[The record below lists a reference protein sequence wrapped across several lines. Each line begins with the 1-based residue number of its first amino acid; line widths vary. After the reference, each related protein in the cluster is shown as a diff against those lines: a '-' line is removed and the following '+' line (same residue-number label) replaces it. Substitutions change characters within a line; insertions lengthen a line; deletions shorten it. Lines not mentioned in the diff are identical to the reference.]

1 MTGALA
7 ELAALIHRTTGMT
20 VPPGRETALRLAVGR
35 AAPGLKPEDYLIATK
50 DPVYGPGLVD
60 RLIDEVTVH
69 ETSFA
74 RDMPQLGTID
84 WRALHRAARA
94 AGSDTIR
101 VWSAG
106 CATGEEVYTLALLA
120 ISAFAPGAPPV
131 DILGT
136 DISGAVISAADAG
149 RYRPR
154 AVRALDPQLRR
165 RYLERQADGTYS
177 VSGRLRSLARF
188 GRHNL
193 IHDQFPPPG
202 EARFDLVLCR
212 NVLIYFEPALARQV
226 AELLAGS
233 LRPGG
238 SVMLGAADVLQV
250 SPARTGEPR
259 VPRAS
264 ALPGTSTPTGIAG
277 LTGTR
282 TLTGAGALTG
292 VGGPA
297 RPAAGEPA
305 RGPAREPARRALGQ
319 EVREPPRGPAPT
331 GQRVLTRDQ
340 RLTATLTAAASGDR
354 TGALEHAAS
363 LVEAHPLDADAHFL
377 HGLVAL
383 EAGEPAKARDA
394 LRQALCADPAFC
406 IAAFTLGRAYDAL
419 GDGTAAR
426 RAYLQALR
434 TLDPNDRRH
443 ESLLQQ
449 VNLADIAAACHVRL
463 DGS

>member
-1 MTGALA
+1 VSGALTA
-7 ELAALIHRTTGMT
+7 LAALIHRTTGMM
-20 VPPGRETALRLAVGR
+20 VPPSRETALRLAVGR
-35 AAPGLKPEDYLIATK
+35 AAPGLEPEDYLLATK

-84 WRALHRAARA
+84 WRALHRAARGVGA
-94 AGSDTIR
+94 DVIR

-106 CATGEEVYTLALLA
+106 CATGEEAYTLALLA
-120 ISAFAPGAPPV
+120 ISAFAPGTPPV

-136 DISGAVISAADAG
+136 DISGAVIAAAETG
-149 RYRPR
+149 CYRPR
-154 AVRALDPQLRR
+154 AVRALDPQLRNR
-165 RYLERQADGTYS
+165 HLERQVDGTYQ

-193 IHDQFPPPG
+193 IHDPFPPPG
-202 EARFDLVLCR
+202 EARFDLILCR

-226 AELLAGS
+226 TELLKSS

-238 SVMLGAADVLQV
+238 MVMLGAADVLQV

-259 VPRAS
+259 PHQ
-264 ALPGTSTPTGIAG
+264 P
-277 LTGTR
+277 
-282 TLTGAGALTG
+282 
-292 VGGPA
+292 GPA
-297 RPAAGEPA
+297 RPGADRPAAGRPA
-305 RGPAREPARRALGQ
+305 PGPAA
-319 EVREPPRGPAPT
+319 EPPRQAMRVLPRGPLPT
-331 GQRVLTRDQ
+331 GQRILTRDQ

-354 TGALEHAAS
+354 SGALEHAAS

-383 EAGEPAKARDA
+383 EAGDAAKARDA
-394 LRQALCADPAFC
+394 LRQALCADPGFC

-434 TLDPNDRRH
+434 NLDLADRRH
-443 ESLLQQ
+443 EPLLQQ
-449 VNLADIAAACHVRL
+449 VDLADIAAACRARL
-463 DGS
+463 DDG

>member
-7 ELAALIHRTTGMT
+7 ALAALIQRTTGMV

-35 AAPGLKPEDYLIATK
+35 AAPGLEPEDYLLATK

-74 RDMPQLGTID
+74 RDMPQLATID
-84 WRALHRAARA
+84 WRALHRVARA
-94 AGSDTIR
+94 AGSDVIR

-136 DISGAVISAADAG
+136 DISGAVITAAETG
-149 RYRPR
+149 CYRPR
-154 AVRALDPQLRR
+154 AVRALEPQLRNR
-165 RYLERQADGTYS
+165 HLERRADGTYW
-177 VSGRLRSLARF
+177 VTDRLRSLARF

-193 IHDQFPPPG
+193 IHDPFPPPG

-226 AELLAGS
+226 TELLGSS

-238 SVMLGAADVLQV
+238 TVMLGAADVLQV
-250 SPARTGEPR
+250 SPARTGGPR
-259 VPRAS
+259 PPVGTPARTAAHERA
-264 ALPGTSTPTGIAG
+264 PTPA
-277 LTGTR
+277 
-282 TLTGAGALTG
+282 
-292 VGGPA
+292 GGPA
-297 RPAAGEPA
+297 PEAPRQPA
-305 RGPAREPARRALGQ
+305 RVL
-319 EVREPPRGPAPT
+319 PRGPLPT

-354 TGALEHAAS
+354 NEALEHAAS

-394 LRQALCADPAFC
+394 LRQALVADPAFC

-419 GDGTAAR
+419 GDRAAAR

-449 VNLADIAAACHVRL
+449 VNLNDIAEACRARL
-463 DGS
+463 G

>member
-7 ELAALIHRTTGMT
+7 ELARLIQRTTGMM

-35 AAPGLKPEDYLIATK
+35 AAPGLEPADYLLATR

-74 RDMPQLGTID
+74 RDMPQLGMID

-106 CATGEEVYTLALLA
+106 CATGEEAYTLALLA
-120 ISAFAPGAPPV
+120 INAFAPGTPPA

-136 DISGAVISAADAG
+136 DISGAVITAAETG
-149 RYRPR
+149 SYRPR
-154 AVRALDPQLRR
+154 AVRALDPQLRNSH
-165 RYLERQADGTYS
+165 LERQADGTFR
-177 VSGRLRSLARF
+177 VSARLHSLARF

-193 IHDQFPPPG
+193 IHDPFPPPG
-202 EARFDLVLCR
+202 ETRFDLILCR

-226 AELLAGS
+226 AELLTSS

-238 SVMLGAADVLQV
+238 MVMLGAADVLQV

-259 VPRAS
+259 PYRS
-264 ALPGTSTPTGIAG
+264 A
-277 LTGTR
+277 
-282 TLTGAGALTG
+282 
-292 VGGPA
+292 PA
-297 RPAAGEPA
+297 PAAGPPA
-305 RGPAREPARRALGQ
+305 PGPANEAPRQAAQVL
-319 EVREPPRGPAPT
+319 PRGPFPT

-354 TGALEHAAS
+354 HEALEHAAS

-434 TLDPNDRRH
+434 TLDPDDRRQ

-449 VNLADIAAACHVRL
+449 VDLADIAAACRARL
-463 DGS
+463 DDG

>member
-1 MTGALA
+1 VTGALA
-7 ELAALIHRTTGMT
+7 ALAALIQRTTGMM
-20 VPPGRETALRLAVGR
+20 VPPGRETALRLAVSR
-35 AAPGLKPEDYLIATK
+35 AAPGLEPEDYLLATK

-74 RDMPQLGTID
+74 RDMPQLRTID
-84 WRALHRAARA
+84 WRALHRVASA
-94 AGSDTIR
+94 AGSDVIR

-106 CATGEEVYTLALLA
+106 CATGEEAYTLALLA

-136 DISGAVISAADAG
+136 DISGAVITAAETG
-149 RYRPR
+149 SYRPR
-154 AVRALDPQLRR
+154 AVRALDPQLRNR
-165 RYLERQADGTYS
+165 HLERRADGTYL
-177 VSGRLRSLARF
+177 VSDRLRSLARF

-193 IHDQFPPPG
+193 IHDPFPPRG
-202 EARFDLVLCR
+202 ETRFDLILCR

-226 AELLAGS
+226 TELLAHS

-238 SVMLGAADVLQV
+238 TVMLGAADVLQV
-250 SPARTGEPR
+250 SPARTGGPWL
-259 VPRAS
+259 S
-264 ALPGTSTPTGIAG
+264 LGTQ
-277 LTGTR
+277 
-282 TLTGAGALTG
+282 
-292 VGGPA
+292 PA
-297 RPAAGEPA
+297 PAAHGRTTALVRAPA
-305 RGPAREPARRALGQ
+305 PEAPRQ
-319 EVREPPRGPAPT
+319 QTVRVLPRGPLPT

-354 TGALEHAAS
+354 SEALEHAAS
-363 LVEAHPLDADAHFL
+363 LVEANPLDADAHFL

-383 EAGEPAKARDA
+383 EAGDPAKARDA
-394 LRQALCADPAFC
+394 LRQALVADPAFC

-419 GDGTAAR
+419 GDGAAAR

-449 VNLADIAAACHVRL
+449 VNLADIAAACRARL
-463 DGS
+463 G

>member
-1 MTGALA
+1 VTGALTA
-7 ELAALIHRTTGMT
+7 LAALIQRTTGMT
-20 VPPGRETALRLAVGR
+20 VLPGRETALRLAVGR
-35 AAPGLKPEDYLIATK
+35 AAPGLEPEDYLLATR

-74 RDMPQLGTID
+74 RDMPQLGAID
-84 WRALHRAARA
+84 WRALYRAARA
-94 AGSDTIR
+94 AGSDVIR

-106 CATGEEVYTLALLA
+106 CATGEEAYTLALLA

-136 DISGAVISAADAG
+136 DVSGAVIAAAETG
-149 RYRPR
+149 CYRPR
-154 AVRALDPQLRR
+154 AVRALDPQLRNR
-165 RYLERQADGTYS
+165 HLERQADGNYQ

-193 IHDQFPPPG
+193 IHDPFPPPG
-202 EARFDLVLCR
+202 EARFDLILCR

-226 AELLAGS
+226 TELLKSS

-238 SVMLGAADVLQV
+238 MVMLGAADVLQV

-259 VPRAS
+259 PHR
-264 ALPGTSTPTGIAG
+264 PGPS
-277 LTGTR
+277 
-282 TLTGAGALTG
+282 
-292 VGGPA
+292 
-297 RPAAGEPA
+297 RPAAGRPA
-305 RGPAREPARRALGQ
+305 AGRPAPGPAAEAPRQAMRVL
-319 EVREPPRGPAPT
+319 PRGPLPM

-383 EAGEPAKARDA
+383 EAGDPAKARDA
-394 LRQALCADPAFC
+394 LRQALCADPGFS

-419 GDGTAAR
+419 GDGTAGR

-434 TLDPNDRRH
+434 NLDPDDRRH

-449 VNLADIAAACHVRL
+449 VDLADIAAACRARL
-463 DGS
+463 DEG

>member
-1 MTGALA
+1 VTEALA
-7 ELAALIHRTTGMT
+7 ELAALIQRTTGMM

-35 AAPGLKPEDYLIATK
+35 AAPGLEPEDYLLATR

-84 WRALHRAARA
+84 WRALHRTARA
-94 AGSDTIR
+94 AGSDAIR

-106 CATGEEVYTLALLA
+106 CATGEEAYTLALLA

-136 DISGAVISAADAG
+136 DISGAVITAAG
-149 RYRPR
+149 TGCYRPR
-154 AVRALDPQLRR
+154 AVRALDPQLRNR
-165 RYLERQADGTYS
+165 HLERQADGNYR
-177 VSGRLRSLARF
+177 VSSRLRSLARF

-202 EARFDLVLCR
+202 EARFDLILCR

-226 AELLAGS
+226 SELLASS

-238 SVMLGAADVLQV
+238 TVMLGAADVLQV

-259 VPRAS
+259 PLQPAPT
-264 ALPGTSTPTGIAG
+264 LPQTAAR
-277 LTGTR
+277 R
-282 TLTGAGALTG
+282 TA
-292 VGGPA
+292 P
-297 RPAAGEPA
+297 RPAA
-305 RGPAREPARRALGQ
+305 
-319 EVREPPRGPAPT
+319 EPPQRAIRVLPGGPLPT
-331 GQRVLTRDQ
+331 GQRILTRDQ

-354 TGALEHAAS
+354 NGALEHAAS

-383 EAGEPAKARDA
+383 EAGKPAKARDA

-426 RAYLQALR
+426 RAYAQALR
-434 TLDPNDRRH
+434 TLDPNDHRH
-443 ESLLQQ
+443 EPLLQQ
-449 VNLADIAAACHVRL
+449 VDLADIAAACRARL
-463 DGS
+463 GEG

>member
-1 MTGALA
+1 MTEALA
-7 ELAALIHRTTGMT
+7 ELAGLIQRTTGMM
-20 VPPGRETALRLAVGR
+20 VPAGRETALRLAVGR
-35 AAPGLKPEDYLIATK
+35 AAPGLEPADYLLATR

-74 RDMPQLGTID
+74 RDMPQLGMID
-84 WRALHRAARA
+84 WRALHQAARA

-106 CATGEEVYTLALLA
+106 CATGEEAYTLALLA
-120 ISAFAPGAPPV
+120 INAFAPGAPPV

-136 DISGAVISAADAG
+136 DISGAVITAAETG
-149 RYRPR
+149 SYRPR
-154 AVRALDPQLRR
+154 AVRALEPQLRNR
-165 RYLERQADGTYS
+165 HLEREADGTFH
-177 VSGRLRSLARF
+177 VSARLRSLARF

-193 IHDQFPPPG
+193 IHDPFPPPG
-202 EARFDLVLCR
+202 ETRFDLILCR

-226 AELLAGS
+226 AGLLNSS

-238 SVMLGAADVLQV
+238 MVMLGAADVLQV

-259 VPRAS
+259 PYRSAPAPAPAAEAPRRAAQVP
-264 ALPGTSTPTGIAG
+264 P
-277 LTGTR
+277 
-282 TLTGAGALTG
+282 
-292 VGGPA
+292 GGP
-297 RPAAGEPA
+297 
-305 RGPAREPARRALGQ
+305 L
-319 EVREPPRGPAPT
+319 PT

-354 TGALEHAAS
+354 HEALEHAAS

-406 IAAFTLGRAYDAL
+406 IAAFALGRAYDAL

-434 TLDPNDRRH
+434 TLDLDDHRH

-449 VNLADIAAACHVRL
+449 VDLADIAAACRVRL
-463 DGS
+463 HEG

>member
-1 MTGALA
+1 VTGALA
-7 ELAALIHRTTGMT
+7 ALAALIHRTTGMV

-35 AAPGLKPEDYLIATK
+35 AAPGLEPEDYLLATK

-74 RDMPQLGTID
+74 RDMPQLATID
-84 WRALHRAARA
+84 WRALHRVARA
-94 AGSDTIR
+94 AGSDVTR

-136 DISGAVISAADAG
+136 DISGAVITAAETG
-149 RYRPR
+149 SYRPR
-154 AVRALDPQLRR
+154 AVRALDPQLRNR
-165 RYLERQADGTYS
+165 HLERQASGTYL

-193 IHDQFPPPG
+193 IHDPFPPPG
-202 EARFDLVLCR
+202 EARFDLILCR

-226 AELLAGS
+226 TELLSNS

-238 SVMLGAADVLQV
+238 MVMLGAADVLQV
-250 SPARTGEPR
+250 SPARTGGPR
-259 VPRAS
+259 P
-264 ALPGTSTPTGIAG
+264 ALGTQ
-277 LTGTR
+277 
-282 TLTGAGALTG
+282 
-292 VGGPA
+292 A
-297 RPAAGEPA
+297 RPAAHERAPG
-305 RGPAREPARRALGQ
+305 RGPAPEA
-319 EVREPPRGPAPT
+319 PRQDMRVLAHGPVPT

-354 TGALEHAAS
+354 NGALEHAAS
-363 LVEAHPLDADAHFL
+363 LVEANPLDADAHFL

-419 GDGTAAR
+419 GDEPAAR

-434 TLDPNDRRH
+434 TLDPDDRRH

-449 VNLADIAAACHVRL
+449 VNLADIAAACRARL
-463 DGS
+463 DEG

>member
-1 MTGALA
+1 MTGALTA
-7 ELAALIHRTTGMT
+7 LAALIQRTTGMT

-35 AAPGLKPEDYLIATK
+35 AAPGLEPEDYLLATR

-94 AGSDTIR
+94 AGSDVIR

-106 CATGEEVYTLALLA
+106 CATGEEAYTLALLA

-136 DISGAVISAADAG
+136 DISGAVIAAAETG
-149 RYRPR
+149 CYRPR
-154 AVRALDPQLRR
+154 AVRALDPQLRNR
-165 RYLERQADGTYS
+165 HLERQADGTYQ

-193 IHDQFPPPG
+193 IHDPFPPPG
-202 EARFDLVLCR
+202 EARFDLILCR

-226 AELLAGS
+226 TELLKSS

-238 SVMLGAADVLQV
+238 MVMLGAADVLQV

-259 VPRAS
+259 PHR
-264 ALPGTSTPTGIAG
+264 P
-277 LTGTR
+277 
-282 TLTGAGALTG
+282 
-292 VGGPA
+292 GPA
-297 RPAAGEPA
+297 RPAAGPSRTWAWPA
-305 RGPAREPARRALGQ
+305 EAPRQAMRVL
-319 EVREPPRGPAPT
+319 PRGPLPT

-354 TGALEHAAS
+354 NGALEHAAS

-383 EAGEPAKARDA
+383 EAGDPAKARDA
-394 LRQALCADPAFC
+394 LRQALCADPGFC

-434 TLDPNDRRH
+434 NLDPDDRRH

-449 VNLADIAAACHVRL
+449 VDLADIAAACRARL
-463 DGS
+463 DEG

>member
-1 MTGALA
+1 VTGALA
-7 ELAALIHRTTGMT
+7 ALAALIERTTGMM

-35 AAPGLKPEDYLIATK
+35 AAPGLEPEDYLLATR

-74 RDMPQLGTID
+74 RDMPQLRTID
-84 WRALHRAARA
+84 WRALHRVARA
-94 AGSDTIR
+94 AASDVIR

-106 CATGEEVYTLALLA
+106 CATGEEAYTLALLA
-120 ISAFAPGAPPV
+120 ISAFAPGTPPV

-136 DISGAVISAADAG
+136 DISGAVITAAETG
-149 RYRPR
+149 SYRPR
-154 AVRALDPQLRR
+154 AVRALDPQLRNR
-165 RYLERQADGTYS
+165 HLERQADGTYV
-177 VSGRLRSLARF
+177 VSDRLRSLARF

-193 IHDQFPPPG
+193 IHDPFPPPG
-202 EARFDLVLCR
+202 EARFDLILCR

-226 AELLAGS
+226 TELLGSS

-238 SVMLGAADVLQV
+238 TIMLGAADVLQV
-250 SPARTGEPR
+250 SPARTGGPR
-259 VPRAS
+259 PALGTQPRA
-264 ALPGTSTPTGIAG
+264 AAHE
-277 LTGTR
+277 R
-282 TLTGAGALTG
+282 A
-292 VGGPA
+292 PA
-297 RPAAGEPA
+297 PA
-305 RGPAREPARRALGQ
+305 RGPAPEAPRQATRVL
-319 EVREPPRGPAPT
+319 PRGPLPT

-354 TGALEHAAS
+354 NGALEHAAS

-419 GDGTAAR
+419 GDEPAAR
-426 RAYLQALR
+426 RAYLLALR
-434 TLDPNDRRH
+434 TLDPDDRRH

-449 VNLADIAAACHVRL
+449 VDLADIAAACRARL
-463 DGS
+463 EEGRAPFG

>member
-1 MTGALA
+1 VTRALA

-35 AAPGLKPEDYLIATK
+35 AAPGLEPEDYLIATK

-94 AGSDTIR
+94 AGSDIIR

-106 CATGEEVYTLALLA
+106 CATGEEAYTLALLA

-136 DISGAVISAADAG
+136 DISGAVISAAETG
-149 RYRPR
+149 CYRPR

-165 RYLERQADGTYS
+165 RYLERQTDGTYC
-177 VSGRLRSLARF
+177 VSDRLRSLARF

-193 IHDQFPPPG
+193 IRDPFPPPG

-226 AELLAGS
+226 AELLTGS
-233 LRPGG
+233 LRPSG

-259 VPRAS
+259 VRRAS
-264 ALPGTSTPTGIAG
+264 ALLGASTLTEISGSTGAGT
-277 LTGTR
+277 LTGT
-282 TLTGAGALTG
+282 AGL
-292 VGGPA
+292 A
-297 RPAAGEPA
+297 RPAAGQPA
-305 RGPAREPARRALGQ
+305 SGPAREPARGARGQ
-319 EVREPPRGPAPT
+319 AVREPPRGPVPT

-354 TGALEHAAS
+354 TRALEHAAS

-449 VNLADIAAACHVRL
+449 VNMADIAAACHAWL
-463 DGS
+463 DGN

>member
-1 MTGALA
+1 VTGALTA
-7 ELAALIHRTTGMT
+7 LAALIQRTTGMT
-20 VPPGRETALRLAVGR
+20 VLPGRETALRLAVGR
-35 AAPGLKPEDYLIATK
+35 AAPGLEPEDYLLATR

-84 WRALHRAARA
+84 WRALHRAVRA
-94 AGSDTIR
+94 AGSDVIR

-106 CATGEEVYTLALLA
+106 CATGEEAYTLALLA

-136 DISGAVISAADAG
+136 DISGAVIAAAETG
-149 RYRPR
+149 CYRPR
-154 AVRALDPQLRR
+154 AVRALDPQLRNR
-165 RYLERQADGTYS
+165 HLERQADGTYQ

-193 IHDQFPPPG
+193 IHDPFPPPG
-202 EARFDLVLCR
+202 EARFDLILCR

-226 AELLAGS
+226 TELLKSS

-238 SVMLGAADVLQV
+238 MVMLGAADVLQV

-259 VPRAS
+259 PQG
-264 ALPGTSTPTGIAG
+264 P
-277 LTGTR
+277 
-282 TLTGAGALTG
+282 
-292 VGGPA
+292 GPA
-297 RPAAGEPA
+297 RPTASRPAADRPA
-305 RGPAREPARRALGQ
+305 PGPAAEAPRQAMRVL
-319 EVREPPRGPAPT
+319 PRGPLPT

-383 EAGEPAKARDA
+383 EAGDPAKARDA
-394 LRQALCADPAFC
+394 LRQALCADPGFS

-434 TLDPNDRRH
+434 NLDPDDRRH

-449 VNLADIAAACHVRL
+449 VDLADIAAACRARL
-463 DGS
+463 DVS

>member
-1 MTGALA
+1 VTGALSD
-7 ELAALIHRTTGMT
+7 LASLIQRTTGMM

-35 AAPGLKPEDYLIATK
+35 AAPGLEPEDYLLATR

-94 AGSDTIR
+94 AGSDVIR

-106 CATGEEVYTLALLA
+106 CATGEEAYTLALLA
-120 ISAFAPGAPPV
+120 ISAFAPGKPPV

-136 DISGAVISAADAG
+136 DISGAVIAVAETG
-149 RYRPR
+149 CYRPR
-154 AVRALDPQLRR
+154 AVRALDPQLRNR
-165 RYLERQADGTYS
+165 HLERQADGTLR
-177 VSGRLRSLARF
+177 VSGRLRSMARF

-193 IHDQFPPPG
+193 IHDSFPPPG

-226 AELLAGS
+226 TELLRSS

-238 SVMLGAADVLQV
+238 MVMLGAADVLQV

-259 VPRAS
+259 PPR
-264 ALPGTSTPTGIAG
+264 
-277 LTGTR
+277 
-282 TLTGAGALTG
+282 GA
-292 VGGPA
+292 PA
-297 RPAAGEPA
+297 RPGAGRPAPGPAGELPRQA
-305 RGPAREPARRALGQ
+305 
-319 EVREPPRGPAPT
+319 VRVLPRGPLPT
-331 GQRVLTRDQ
+331 GQRILTRDQ

-354 TGALEHAAS
+354 NGALEHAAS

-383 EAGEPAKARDA
+383 EAGDPAKARDA

-434 TLDPNDRRH
+434 TLDPDDRRH

-449 VNLADIAAACHVRL
+449 VNLADIAAACRARL
-463 DGS
+463 DEG

>member
-7 ELAALIHRTTGMT
+7 ELAALIHQTTGM
-20 VPPGRETALRLAVGR
+20 VMPPGRETALRLAVGR
-35 AAPGLKPEDYLIATK
+35 AAPGLEPEDYLIATK
-50 DPVYGPGLVD
+50 DPIYGPGLVD

-74 RDMPQLGTID
+74 RDMPQLATID

-94 AGSDTIR
+94 TGSDTIR

-106 CATGEEVYTLALLA
+106 CATGEEPYTLALLA

-136 DISGAVISAADAG
+136 DISGAVITAAESG
-149 RYRPR
+149 CYRPR
-154 AVRALDPQLRR
+154 AVRALDPQLRER
-165 RYLERQADGTYS
+165 HLERQADGTYR

-193 IHDQFPPPG
+193 IHDSFPPPG

-212 NVLIYFEPALARQV
+212 NVLIYFEPVLARQV
-226 AELLAGS
+226 AELLTGA

-238 SVMLGAADVLQV
+238 TVMLGAADVLQV

-259 VPRAS
+259 LAR
-264 ALPGTSTPTGIAG
+264 
-277 LTGTR
+277 
-282 TLTGAGALTG
+282 AGALPRA
-292 VGGPA
+292 GPSGRAGALATALAAA
-297 RPAAGEPA
+297 RESAGAPL
-305 RGPAREPARRALGQ
+305 GQPAREP
-319 EVREPPRGPAPT
+319 PPT

-354 TGALEHAAS
+354 AEALAHAAS

-394 LRQALCADPAFC
+394 LRQALVADPAFC

-419 GDGTAAR
+419 GDRTAAR
-426 RAYLQALR
+426 RAYMQALR
-434 TLDPNDRRH
+434 TLDPADRRH

-449 VNLADIAAACHVRL
+449 VNLADIAAACRVRL
-463 DGS
+463 GQGLAGAGSFG

>member
-1 MTGALA
+1 VTGALA
-7 ELAALIHRTTGMT
+7 ELAGLIHRTTGMV
-20 VPPGRETALRLAVGR
+20 VPPGREKALRLAVGR
-35 AAPGLKPEDYLIATK
+35 AAPGLEPEDYLIATR

-74 RDMPQLGTID
+74 RDMPQLATID

-94 AGSDTIR
+94 TGSDTIR

-106 CATGEEVYTLALLA
+106 CATGEEAYTLALLA
-120 ISAFAPGAPPV
+120 ISAFAPAPPPV

-136 DISGAVISAADAG
+136 DISGAVITAAETG
-149 RYRPR
+149 CYRPR
-154 AVRALDPQLRR
+154 AVRALDPQLRKR
-165 RYLERQADGTYS
+165 HLERQADGTY
-177 VSGRLRSLARF
+177 VVTDRLRSLARF

-193 IHDQFPPPG
+193 IRDPFPPSG

-226 AELLAGS
+226 AELLTSS

-238 SVMLGAADVLQV
+238 TVMLGAADVLQV

-259 VPRAS
+259 LAR
-264 ALPGTSTPTGIAG
+264 
-277 LTGTR
+277 
-282 TLTGAGALTG
+282 AGALPQAG
-292 VGGPA
+292 
-297 RPAAGEPA
+297 AAGRGSAREPA
-305 RGPAREPARRALGQ
+305 PRPAREPARAAPGQ
-319 EVREPPRGPAPT
+319 EPHEALPS

-354 TGALEHAAS
+354 TGALAHAAS

-394 LRQALCADPAFC
+394 LRQALVADPAFC

-419 GDGTAAR
+419 GDRTAAR

-434 TLDPNDRRH
+434 TLDPADRRH

-449 VNLADIAAACHVRL
+449 VNLADIAAACRVRL
-463 DGS
+463 SQGVAGAGSFG

>member
-1 MTGALA
+1 VTAALT
-7 ELAALIHRTTGMT
+7 ELAVLIHRTTGMT
-20 VPPGRETALRLAVGR
+20 VPPSRETALRLAVGR
-35 AAPGLKPEDYLIATK
+35 AAPGLEPDDYLLATR

-74 RDMPQLGTID
+74 RDMPQLSTID
-84 WRALHRAARA
+84 WRALHRAGRT

-106 CATGEEVYTLALLA
+106 CATGEEAYTLALLA
-120 ISAFAPGAPPV
+120 ISAFSPGAPPV

-136 DISGAVISAADAG
+136 DISGAVITAAEAG

-154 AVRALDPQLRR
+154 AVRALDPLLRGR
-165 RYLERQADGTYS
+165 HLERLADGTYR
-177 VSGRLRSLARF
+177 VSDRLRSLARF

-193 IHDQFPPPG
+193 IHDPFPPPG

-226 AELLAGS
+226 AGLLSGS

-238 SVMLGAADVLQV
+238 MVMLGAADVLQV

-259 VPRAS
+259 PPRVS
-264 ALPGTSTPTGIAG
+264 ALPQP
-277 LTGTR
+277 
-282 TLTGAGALTG
+282 GAL
-292 VGGPA
+292 A
-297 RPAAGEPA
+297 RAVAGEPA
-305 RGPAREPARRALGQ
+305 PGPAREPARGPAGRA
-319 EVREPPRGPAPT
+319 VREPAPGPPPT
-331 GQRVLTRDQ
+331 GQRILTRDQ

-394 LRQALCADPAFC
+394 LRQALVADPGFC

-419 GDGTAAR
+419 GDGPAAR

-434 TLDPNDRRH
+434 NLDPADRRH
-443 ESLLQQ
+443 EPLLQQ
-449 VNLADIAAACHVRL
+449 VDLADIAAACRARL
-463 DGS
+463 GGE

>member
-1 MTGALA
+1 VTAALT

-20 VPPGRETALRLAVGR
+20 VPPGREMALRLAVGR
-35 AAPGLKPEDYLIATK
+35 AAPGLDPDDYLLATR

-74 RDMPQLGTID
+74 RDMPQLSMID
-84 WRALHRAARA
+84 WRELHRAARA

-106 CATGEEVYTLALLA
+106 CATGEEAYTLALLA
-120 ISAFAPGAPPV
+120 ISAFSPGPPPV
-131 DILGT
+131 EILGT
-136 DISGAVISAADAG
+136 DISGAVITAAETG
-149 RYRPR
+149 CYRPR
-154 AVRALDPQLRR
+154 AVQALDPQLRGR
-165 RYLERQADGTYS
+165 HLERLADGTYR
-177 VSGRLRSLARF
+177 VSDRLRSLARF

-193 IHDQFPPPG
+193 IHDPFPPPG
-202 EARFDLVLCR
+202 EALFDLVLCR

-226 AELLAGS
+226 AEMLSGS

-238 SVMLGAADVLQV
+238 MVMLGAADVLQV

-259 VPRAS
+259 PALTS
-264 ALPGTSTPTGIAG
+264 ALP
-277 LTGTR
+277 R
-282 TLTGAGALTG
+282 AGARPRAGTL
-292 VGGPA
+292 A
-297 RPAAGEPA
+297 RPVAGEPA
-305 RGPAREPARRALGQ
+305 PRPARELARSPAGQ
-319 EVREPPRGPAPT
+319 AAREPPRGPPPT
-331 GQRVLTRDQ
+331 GQRILTRDQ

-363 LVEAHPLDADAHFL
+363 LVEAYPLDADAHFL
-377 HGLVAL
+377 YGLVAL

-394 LRQALCADPAFC
+394 LRQALVADPGFC

-419 GDGTAAR
+419 GDGPAAR

-434 TLDPNDRRH
+434 ALDPTDRRH

-449 VNLADIAAACHVRL
+449 IDLADVAAACQARL
-463 DGS
+463 GGE

>member
-1 MTGALA
+1 VTGALA
-7 ELAALIHRTTGMT
+7 ALAALIQRTTGMV

-35 AAPGLKPEDYLIATK
+35 VAPGLEPEDYLLATK

-74 RDMPQLGTID
+74 RDMPQLATID
-84 WRALHRAARA
+84 WRALHRVARA
-94 AGSDTIR
+94 AGSDVIR

-106 CATGEEVYTLALLA
+106 CATGEEAYTLALLA
-120 ISAFAPGAPPV
+120 ISEFAPGAPPV

-136 DISGAVISAADAG
+136 DISGAVITAAETG
-149 RYRPR
+149 SYRPR
-154 AVRALDPQLRR
+154 AVRALDPQLRNR
-165 RYLERQADGTYS
+165 HLKRQADGTYLI
-177 VSGRLRSLARF
+177 SGQLRSLARF

-193 IHDQFPPPG
+193 IHDPFPPPG
-202 EARFDLVLCR
+202 EARFDLILCR
-212 NVLIYFEPALARQV
+212 NVLIYFEPPLARQV
-226 AELLAGS
+226 TELLGNS

-238 SVMLGAADVLQV
+238 RVMLGAADVLQV
-250 SPARTGEPR
+250 SPARTGDPR
-259 VPRAS
+259 PF
-264 ALPGTSTPTGIAG
+264 L
-277 LTGTR
+277 
-282 TLTGAGALTG
+282 GAQ
-292 VGGPA
+292 A
-297 RPAAGEPA
+297 RPAAE
-305 RGPAREPARRALGQ
+305 RAPTP
-319 EVREPPRGPAPT
+319 VRGPAPEAPRQAIRVLPSGPLPS

-354 TGALEHAAS
+354 SEALEHAAS

-383 EAGEPAKARDA
+383 EAGEPATARDA
-394 LRQALCADPAFC
+394 LRQALVADPAFS

-419 GDGTAAR
+419 GDEMAAR

-449 VNLADIAAACHVRL
+449 VDLNDIAAACRARL
-463 DGS
+463 DVG

>member
-1 MTGALA
+1 MTAALT
-7 ELAALIHRTTGMT
+7 ELAALIHRTTGMA
-20 VPPGRETALRLAVGR
+20 VPPGRETAMRLAVGR
-35 AAPGLKPEDYLIATK
+35 AAPGLEPADYLLATR

-60 RLIDEVTVH
+60 RLIDEITVH

-74 RDMPQLGTID
+74 RDMPQLSTID

-94 AGSDTIR
+94 VGSDTIR

-106 CATGEEVYTLALLA
+106 CATGEEAYTLALLA
-120 ISAFAPGAPPV
+120 ISAFSPGPPPV

-136 DISGAVISAADAG
+136 DISGAVITAAETG
-149 RYRPR
+149 CYRPR
-154 AVRALDPQLRR
+154 AVQALDPLLRR
-165 RYLERQADGTYS
+165 RHLERLADGTYR
-177 VSGRLRSLARF
+177 VSDRLRSLARF

-193 IHDQFPPPG
+193 IHDPFPPPG

-226 AELLAGS
+226 AGRLSGS

-238 SVMLGAADVLQV
+238 MVMLGAADVLQV
-250 SPARTGEPR
+250 SPARTGEPG
-259 VPRAS
+259 PARAS
-264 ALPGTSTPTGIAG
+264 ALPRPGT
-277 LTGTR
+277 L
-282 TLTGAGALTG
+282 
-292 VGGPA
+292 A
-297 RPAAGEPA
+297 RPVAGEPA
-305 RGPAREPARRALGQ
+305 PGPAREPARGPAGQ
-319 EVREPPRGPAPT
+319 AMREPPRGPRPT
-331 GQRVLTRDQ
+331 GQRILTRDQ

-354 TGALEHAAS
+354 TGALAHAAS

-394 LRQALCADPAFC
+394 LRQALVAEPGFC
-406 IAAFTLGRAYDAL
+406 VAAFTLGRAYDAL

-434 TLDPNDRRH
+434 SLDPADRRH

-449 VNLADIAAACHVRL
+449 VDLADIAAACRARL
-463 DGS
+463 GGE

>member
-1 MTGALA
+1 MTGALTA
-7 ELAALIHRTTGMT
+7 LAALIHRTTGMT
-20 VPPGRETALRLAVGR
+20 VPPGREMALRLAVGR
-35 AAPGLKPEDYLIATK
+35 AAPGLEPEDYLLATR

-94 AGSDTIR
+94 AGSDVIR

-106 CATGEEVYTLALLA
+106 CATGEEAYTLALLA
-120 ISAFAPGAPPV
+120 ISAFAPGTPPV

-136 DISGAVISAADAG
+136 DISGAVIAAAETG
-149 RYRPR
+149 CYRPR
-154 AVRALDPQLRR
+154 AVRALEPQLRNR
-165 RYLERQADGTYS
+165 HLERQADGTYQ

-193 IHDQFPPPG
+193 IHDAFPPPG
-202 EARFDLVLCR
+202 EARFDLILCR

-226 AELLAGS
+226 TELLKSS

-238 SVMLGAADVLQV
+238 MVMLGAADVLQV
-250 SPARTGEPR
+250 SPARTGEPHPHR
-259 VPRAS
+259 
-264 ALPGTSTPTGIAG
+264 PGT
-277 LTGTR
+277 
-282 TLTGAGALTG
+282 
-292 VGGPA
+292 A
-297 RPAAGEPA
+297 RPAADRPA
-305 RGPAREPARRALGQ
+305 PGPPAEAPRRAMRVL
-319 EVREPPRGPAPT
+319 PRGPLPT

-354 TGALEHAAS
+354 DRALEHAAS
-363 LVEAHPLDADAHFL
+363 LVEANPLDADAHFL

-383 EAGEPAKARDA
+383 EAGDPAKARDA

-434 TLDPNDRRH
+434 NLDPNDRRH

-449 VNLADIAAACHVRL
+449 VDLADIAAACRARL
-463 DGS
+463 DEG

>member
-1 MTGALA
+1 VTGAITA
-7 ELAALIHRTTGMT
+7 LAALIQRTTGMT
-20 VPPGRETALRLAVGR
+20 VPPSRETALRLAVGR
-35 AAPGLKPEDYLIATK
+35 VAPGLEPEDYLLATR

-74 RDMPQLGTID
+74 RDMPQLSMID

-94 AGSDTIR
+94 AGSDVIR

-106 CATGEEVYTLALLA
+106 CATGEEAYTLALLA

-136 DISGAVISAADAG
+136 DISGAVIAAAETG
-149 RYRPR
+149 SYRPR
-154 AVRALDPQLRR
+154 AVRALEPQLRNR
-165 RYLERQADGTYS
+165 HLEQQVDGTYQ

-193 IHDQFPPPG
+193 IHDPFPPPD
-202 EARFDLVLCR
+202 EARFDLILCR

-226 AELLAGS
+226 TDLLKSS

-238 SVMLGAADVLQV
+238 MVMLGAADVLQV

-259 VPRAS
+259 PHRPDPARPGADRPGADRPGADRAV
-264 ALPGTSTPTGIAG
+264 A
-277 LTGTR
+277 
-282 TLTGAGALTG
+282 
-292 VGGPA
+292 GGPA
-297 RPAAGEPA
+297 AGRRAPGPAAEAPRQA
-305 RGPAREPARRALGQ
+305 VRVLPREPL
-319 EVREPPRGPAPT
+319 PT
-331 GQRVLTRDQ
+331 GQRVMTRDQ

-354 TGALEHAAS
+354 DGALEHAAS
-363 LVEAHPLDADAHFL
+363 LVEANPLDADAHFL

-383 EAGEPAKARDA
+383 EAGDPAKARDA
-394 LRQALCADPAFC
+394 LRQALCADPAFS

-419 GDGTAAR
+419 GDGAAAR

-434 TLDPNDRRH
+434 TLDPNDRTH

-449 VNLADIAAACHVRL
+449 VDVADIAAACRVRL
-463 DGS
+463 DEG

>member
-1 MTGALA
+1 VTGALA
-7 ELAALIHRTTGMT
+7 QLAALIHRTTGMM
-20 VPPGRETALRLAVGR
+20 VPPGRETALRLAVRR
-35 AAPGLKPEDYLIATK
+35 AAPGLEPEDYLLAAR

-74 RDMPQLGTID
+74 RDMPRLAAID

-106 CATGEEVYTLALLA
+106 CATGEEAYTLALLA
-120 ISAFAPGAPPV
+120 ISAFAPGTPPV

-136 DISGAVISAADAG
+136 DISGAVIAAAETG
-149 RYRPR
+149 CYRPR
-154 AVRALDPQLRR
+154 AVRALDPRLRQ
-165 RYLERQADGTYS
+165 RYLERQADGTYC

-193 IHDQFPPPG
+193 IHDPYPPPG
-202 EARFDLVLCR
+202 EARFDLILCR
-212 NVLIYFEPALARQV
+212 NVLIYFEPVLARQV
-226 AELLAGS
+226 AELLSGS
-233 LRPGG
+233 LRGG
-238 SVMLGAADVLQV
+238 GTVVLGAADVLQV

-259 VPRAS
+259 SARASVLPGVS
-264 ALPGTSTPTGIAG
+264 ALPA
-277 LTGTR
+277 
-282 TLTGAGALTG
+282 AGAI
-292 VGGPA
+292 A
-297 RPAAGEPA
+297 RPATGEQAPAAAAGPV
-305 RGPAREPARRALGQ
+305 REAQGEA
-319 EVREPPRGPAPT
+319 VREPPEHAAAPT

-340 RLTATLTAAASGDR
+340 RVTATLTAAASGDR
-354 TGALEHAAS
+354 TVALEHAAS
-363 LVEAHPLDADAHFL
+363 LVAAHPLDADAHFL

-394 LRQALCADPAFC
+394 LRQALVADPSFC

-419 GDGTAAR
+419 GDRSAAR

-434 TLDPNDRRH
+434 TLDPGDRRH
-443 ESLLQQ
+443 EPLLQQ
-449 VNLADIAAACHVRL
+449 VNLADIAAACRARL
-463 DGS
+463 GGGLAEAGSFG

>member
-1 MTGALA
+1 VTGALTA
-7 ELAALIHRTTGMT
+7 LAALIHRTTGMT

-35 AAPGLKPEDYLIATK
+35 AAPGLEPEDYLLATR

-74 RDMPQLGTID
+74 RDMPQLGAID

-94 AGSDTIR
+94 AGSDVIR

-106 CATGEEVYTLALLA
+106 CATGEEAYTLALLA

-136 DISGAVISAADAG
+136 DISGAVIAAAETG
-149 RYRPR
+149 CYRPR
-154 AVRALDPQLRR
+154 AVRALEPQLRNR
-165 RYLERQADGTYS
+165 HLERQADGTYQ

-193 IHDQFPPPG
+193 IHDPFPPPG
-202 EARFDLVLCR
+202 EARFDLILCR

-226 AELLAGS
+226 TELLKSS

-238 SVMLGAADVLQV
+238 MVMLGAADVLQV

-259 VPRAS
+259 PHR
-264 ALPGTSTPTGIAG
+264 P
-277 LTGTR
+277 
-282 TLTGAGALTG
+282 
-292 VGGPA
+292 GPA
-297 RPAAGEPA
+297 RAGPGLPAAGLPA
-305 RGPAREPARRALGQ
+305 AGRPATGRPVPGPAAEPPQQAMRVL
-319 EVREPPRGPAPT
+319 PRGPLPT

-340 RLTATLTAAASGDR
+340 RLTATLTAASSGDR
-354 TGALEHAAS
+354 DGALEHAAS
-363 LVEAHPLDADAHFL
+363 LVESNPLDADAHFL

-383 EAGEPAKARDA
+383 EAGDPAKARDA

-434 TLDPNDRRH
+434 NLDPNDRRH

-449 VNLADIAAACHVRL
+449 VDLADIAAACRARL
-463 DGS
+463 DEG